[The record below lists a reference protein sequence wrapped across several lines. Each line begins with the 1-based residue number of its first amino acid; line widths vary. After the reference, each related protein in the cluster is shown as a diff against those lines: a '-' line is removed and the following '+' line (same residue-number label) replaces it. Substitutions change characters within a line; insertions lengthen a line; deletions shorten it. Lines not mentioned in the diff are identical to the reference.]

1 MRFQDKRKS
10 TIFSKR
16 LLVRKNKEH
25 IIQKGKKKTI
35 MKKISNKIIVLAV
48 TVAFIIGGTTGI
60 VTTYLL
66 SNKQEKDLEQL
77 NEMLNDN
84 FDQLIQYEVE
94 TAESMLLK
102 IDDLNNKNIISDD
115 QKQMLAKELLRNLR
129 YGPEGYFWADTK
141 NGDNVVLLGGDSEG
155 KNRLEL
161 KDEKGNFL
169 IKNIIKAGLAGGG
182 YTNYWFSKKG
192 GNKPLPKRSYSKYVA
207 PFNWV
212 IGTGNYIDDI
222 DKVISGIEQENK
234 AYTRNIILSL
244 LGIIILLIIVSTI
257 VAWFMGKRISTPI
270 VKLTRTAGEIARG
283 NLKVEIT
290 THSNDEVG
298 LLADSMR
305 KMSEKLKEI
314 ILNIS
319 RASQDINGA
328 SNQISDSSQ
337 SLSQIAQQQ
346 ASASEEVSASLE
358 EMSSNIFQNAENSGK
373 AQDIAQEA
381 TQSMQK
387 MEASGKESIQAI
399 QDIAEKITII
409 NDIAFQTNI
418 LALNAAVESSRAGE
432 AGKGFAVVAAE
443 VRKLAERSKN
453 AADEIV
459 QLSKSTY
466 NISEESASIIQA
478 LVPEITNTHTLVQE
492 INSASQEQNIGV
504 QQINNALQ
512 ELNESSQQNAAS
524 SEELAS
530 SAQQLTAQ
538 SKALDELVEFF
549 KL

>member
-1 MRFQDKRKS
+1 
-10 TIFSKR
+10 
-16 LLVRKNKEH
+16 
-25 IIQKGKKKTI
+25 
-35 MKKISNKIIVLAV
+35 MKKISNKIVTLAV
-48 TVAFIIGGTTGI
+48 TVAFIIGGTTGL

-66 SNKQEKDLEQL
+66 NNKQKKDLHQL
-77 NEMLNDN
+77 NQMLKNN
-84 FDQLIQYEVE
+84 FDQLIKYEVE

-102 IDDLNNKNIISDD
+102 IDEVKREGVISED
-115 QKQMLAKELLRNLR
+115 QSQMLAEELLRDLR

-141 NGDNVVLLGGDSEG
+141 EGDNVVLLGGDSEG

-161 KDEKGNFL
+161 QDEKGNYL
-169 IKNIIKAGLAGGG
+169 IKEIIDAGLKGGG
-182 YTNYWFSKKG
+182 YTDYWFSKKG
-192 GNKPLPKRSYSKYVA
+192 GDEPLPKRSFSKYVE
-207 PFNWV
+207 PFNWI

-222 DKVISGIEQENK
+222 DKVIAEIEEENK

-244 LGIIILLIIVSTI
+244 LGIIVLLIIVSTG
-257 VAWFMGKRISTPI
+257 VAWIMGKRISNPI
-270 VKLTRTAGEIARG
+270 VKLTRTAGEIAKG
-283 NLKVEIT
+283 NLKEKIT
-290 THSNDEVG
+290 TRTNDEVG
-298 LLADSMR
+298 ILADSMR
-305 KMSEKLKEI
+305 QMSEKLKEI

-373 AQDIAQEA
+373 AQEIAQEA

-387 MEASGKESIQAI
+387 MEESGQESILAI

-418 LALNAAVESSRAGE
+418 LALNAAVESARAGE

-443 VRKLAERSKN
+443 VRKLAERSKT
-453 AADEIV
+453 AADEIA
-459 QLSKSTY
+459 QLSKSTHS
-466 NISEESASIIQA
+466 ISEESATIIKT